1 MSSDSVDN
9 WIVGFMTALAPGLAH
24 LASDFQM
31 VDTQYVLFRSAA
43 NMKRNETNIKKTG
56 KNKKFRHTCI
66 CLRHKI
72 KMVALKSPILVNCVL
87 FVLLH

>member
-31 VDTQYVLFRSAA
+31 VDTQYDSLSDVGEIRVYLRADFQSGSRVL
-43 NMKRNETNIKKTG
+43 KKV
-56 KNKKFRHTCI
+56 F
-66 CLRHKI
+66 
-72 KMVALKSPILVNCVL
+72 
-87 FVLLH
+87 

>member
-31 VDTQYVLFRSAA
+31 VDTQYVLFLSAA
-43 NMKRNETNIKKTG
+43 NVTKNQTNIKKQAKM
-56 KNKKFRHTCI
+56 KNQTH
-66 CLRHKI
+66 I
-72 KMVALKSPILVNCVL
+72 KRTNIKNSTMAGHLASD
-87 FVLLH
+87 F

>member
-1 MSSDSVDN
+1 MLYSGEGRGKHVNVLAGEWWLSSDSVDN

-43 NMKRNETNIKKTG
+43 NMKRN
-56 KNKKFRHTCI
+56 
-66 CLRHKI
+66 
-72 KMVALKSPILVNCVL
+72 
-87 FVLLH
+87 

>member
-31 VDTQYVLFRSAA
+31 VDTQYVLFHEAA
-43 NMKRNETNIKKTG
+43 NVKKNQTTIKKIG
-56 KNKKFRHTCI
+56 Q
-66 CLRHKI
+66 
-72 KMVALKSPILVNCVL
+72 M
-87 FVLLH
+87 

>member
-43 NMKRNETNIKKTG
+43 NMKRNQRNIKKTG
-56 KNKKFRHTCI
+56 KNEKSDTYKKRQTSKTEI
-66 CLRHKI
+66 REI
-72 KMVALKSPILVNCVL
+72 
-87 FVLLH
+87 

>member
-43 NMKRNETNIKKTG
+43 NMKRNQRNIKKA
-56 KNKKFRHTCI
+56 
-66 CLRHKI
+66 KI
-72 KMVALKSPILVNCVL
+72 KNQTSSEKVALYQPR
-87 FVLLH
+87 

>member
-43 NMKRNETNIKKTG
+43 NMKRNQRNIKKPE
-56 KNKKFRHTCI
+56 
-66 CLRHKI
+66 KI
-72 KMVALKSPILVNCVL
+72 KKNQTHIKKRQT
-87 FVLLH
+87 